1 MVIRKAQ
8 VQFDE
13 RLSKQICVHH
23 NARGKGTTYFENGK
37 RKGKN
42 LVESFGIV
50 LTYSYLCSTLSD
62 NKT

>member
-1 MVIRKAQ
+1 MHGAK
-8 VQFDE
+8 VQHILKTAKE
-13 RLSKQICVHH
+13 
-23 NARGKGTTYFENGK
+23 
-37 RKGKN
+37 KGKN